1 MILHAIFSENFWKWN
16 ARKEMRKNNSE
27 IVGDIWRKGVNYDMT
42 EVCSDFNRNKMMR
55 EHPVW
60 QKMCK
65 KKKKKKKGVVPEK
78 SFSRSSDT
86 ETRS

>member
-1 MILHAIFSENFWKWN
+1 
-16 ARKEMRKNNSE
+16 
-27 IVGDIWRKGVNYDMT
+27 MT
-42 EVCSDFNRNKMMR
+42 EDV
-55 EHPVW
+55 
-60 QKMCK
+60 Q